1 MERFALASSSSP
13 FSTSALASLSFC
25 SAFASCFRRAST
37 SFSDSASSFASSRM
51 TCASRVTA
59 PLTLMLATPDT
70 PSSFGVSSSVTKSL
84 SAYTSM
90 SSRDTAATITG
101 SMEGLIFST

>member
-1 MERFALASSSSP
+1 MASS
-13 FSTSALASLSFC
+13 FFTAA
-25 SAFASCFRRAST
+25 A
-37 SFSDSASSFASSRM
+37 SFSDSADSFSASSI
-51 TCASRVTA
+51 TWASRVTA

-70 PSSFGVSSSVTKSL
+70 PSSLGLSSSVTKSL
-84 SAYTSM
+84 SSYTSM